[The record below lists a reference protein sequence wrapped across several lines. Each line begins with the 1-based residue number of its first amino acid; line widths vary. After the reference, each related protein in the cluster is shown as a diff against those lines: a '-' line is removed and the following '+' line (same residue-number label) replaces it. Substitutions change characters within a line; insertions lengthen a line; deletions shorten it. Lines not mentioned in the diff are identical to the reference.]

1 MRLFIRTGL
10 VIALWVFSVSAT
22 ASNPMEQLYLWK
34 KDPYFYGPCG
44 HCANFIDIRENDNAA
59 DFTEYSLFTQTGY
72 YYIDLNGPAG
82 TTVTLFGKRKHSP
95 DQGFLIVRK
104 KDDAPI
110 AVANLESF
118 PPNRWVEVA
127 AENSSSG
134 AYSVW
139 YQPYGG
145 FKNSVES
152 VRWGQWWTELPP
164 APGKP

>member
-10 VIALWVFSVSAT
+10 VMALWVFSVSAT
-22 ASNPMEQLYLWK
+22 ASNPMEQLLLWK
-34 KDPYFYGPCG
+34 QDPNFYGACG
-44 HCANFIDIRENDNAA
+44 HCAKFIDIRENDNAA
-59 DFTEYSLFTQTGY
+59 DFTEYSLYTQTGY

-95 DQGFLIVRK
+95 DRGFLIVRK

-110 AVANLESF
+110 AVADLESF

-134 AYSVW
+134 AFSVW

-164 APGKP
+164 ASEQK

>member
-1 MRLFIRTGL
+1 MRFLIPTGL
-10 VIALWVFSVSAT
+10 VMALWVVSVSAT
-22 ASNPMEQLYLWK
+22 ASSPAELHLWK
-34 KDPYFYGPCG
+34 QDPYFHGPCG
-44 HCANFIDIRENDNAA
+44 HCADFYAIRTHDNPA
-59 DFTEYSLFTQTGY
+59 DLTLFELYNQSGY

-82 TTVTLFGKRKHSP
+82 TTVTLYGQRKHSP
-95 DQGFLIVRK
+95 DRGFLIVRK
-104 KDDAPI
+104 NDDAPI
-110 AVANLESF
+110 AVADLESF

>member
-1 MRLFIRTGL
+1 MGIQRQRHGIESGGAPPLEAGPLFSRALRTLCEFHRYSPKRQRGRLTE
-10 VIALWVFSVSAT
+10 FSLS
-22 ASNPMEQLYLWK
+22 
-34 KDPYFYGPCG
+34 
-44 HCANFIDIRENDNAA
+44 
-59 DFTEYSLFTQTGY
+59 TQTGY

-95 DQGFLIVRK
+95 DRGFLIVRK
-104 KDDAPI
+104 KDSAPV
-110 AVANLESF
+110 AVADLESF

-127 AENSSSG
+127 AKNSSSG

-145 FKNSVES
+145 FKNNVGS

-164 APGKP
+164 PASEQK

>member
-1 MRLFIRTGL
+1 MRPFIRTWL
-10 VIALWVFSVSAT
+10 VMALWVVSVSAT
-22 ASNPMEQLYLWK
+22 ASNPMEQLLLWK
-34 KDPYFYGPCG
+34 KDPYYYGACG

-82 TTVTLFGKRKHSP
+82 TTVTLFGQRKHSP
-95 DQGFLIVRK
+95 DRGFLIVRK

-110 AVANLESF
+110 AVADLESF

-164 APGKP
+164 RK

>member
-10 VIALWVFSVSAT
+10 VMALWVFSVSAT
-22 ASNPMEQLYLWK
+22 ASNPAELLLWK
-34 KDPYFYGPCG
+34 QDPYFYGACG
-44 HCANFIDIRENDNAA
+44 HCADFISIRETDRSA
-59 DFTEYSLFTQTGY
+59 DFTEYSLYTQTGY

-82 TTVTLFGKRKHSP
+82 TTVTLFGKQKHSP
-95 DQGFLIVRK
+95 DRGFLVVRK
-104 KDDAPI
+104 KDSAPV
-110 AVANLESF
+110 AVADLESF

-164 APGKP
+164 ASEQK